1 MDIPAARQFGRHEQD
16 LPLSRDSLPDT
27 RTATSSKKRT
37 DSTLNDSVDTAD
49 NTVVTNLLG
58 LEILTILVR
67 YWVTVA
73 RNTEDTVHDTR
84 SSSKK
89 RTDSTLN
96 DSKDTADK
104 TEDTLHYTLKIL
116 QSY

>member
-1 MDIPAARQFGRHEQD
+1 M
-16 LPLSRDSLPDT
+16 
-27 RTATSSKKRT
+27 
-37 DSTLNDSVDTAD
+37 
-49 NTVVTNLLG
+49 
-58 LEILTILVR
+58 
-67 YWVTVA
+67 A

-104 TEDTLHYTLKIL
+104 TEDTVHYTLKIL